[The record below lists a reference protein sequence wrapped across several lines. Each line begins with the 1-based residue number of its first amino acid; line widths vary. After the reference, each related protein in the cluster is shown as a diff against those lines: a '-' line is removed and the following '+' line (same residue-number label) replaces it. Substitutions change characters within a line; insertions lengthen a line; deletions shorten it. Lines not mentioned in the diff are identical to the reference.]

1 MATKDS
7 GVNSDPSPAS
17 VPAHEG
23 GSIFV
28 RVFLA
33 ILVLAIFAVGIWLP
47 SRGRE
52 PVFKA
57 SPSASGGPY
66 FIFERRP
73 KFEPSAVARI
83 GDSNR
88 FLVMNDKGGMLTVTP
103 FALTTAGG
111 HARMV
116 EGKSFALE
124 AEKLEGATSS
134 LRTPGVFY
142 VTTSFDKP
150 GGTRNRL
157 IKITLD
163 EKDRLASQEVLE
175 VYHPGKA
182 VKEFLGQAWSKV
194 EALALSADESRILF
208 GVRAVGPDYKHPSFR
223 VLILSYRMAALTE
236 KPEMLVNVDLSPPEL
251 VGRAEAISSLE
262 YVPGLGGYL
271 LLTSFEARE
280 DLPVAKQTGGHL
292 WRLPK
297 DLTAVSAPDAW
308 KTLPRVTFVRKPE
321 GVAAVS
327 SDGSKALVVIDDDD
341 DRKSPTGEGGKFRLK
356 RHQAVFTLVD
366 VPK

>member
-1 MATKDS
+1 MTTKDS
-7 GVNSDPSPAS
+7 D
-17 VPAHEG
+17 
-23 GSIFV
+23 GSSGC
-28 RVFLA
+28 FLA
-33 ILVLAIFAVGIWLP
+33 KVPERYRIPCGILLLVLAFGMGALVMWL
-47 SRGRE
+47 S
-52 PVFKA
+52 
-57 SPSASGGPY
+57 SGGGEPASEAPPPASSDPY
-66 FIFERRP
+66 VIFERCP

-83 GDSNR
+83 GDSDR
-88 FLVMNDKGGMLTVTP
+88 FLVMNDKDEMPTVTV
-103 FALTTAGG
+103 FTLTTADGP
-111 HARMV
+111 ARMV
-116 EGKSFALE
+116 EGKSFAVD
-124 AEKLEGATSS
+124 AEKLEGTTSS

-150 GGTRNRL
+150 GAIRNRL

-182 VKEFLGQAWSKV
+182 VKEFLGHAWSKV
-194 EALALSADESRILF
+194 EALALSADESRLLF

-236 KPEMLVNVDLSPPEL
+236 KPEMVVNVDLSPPEL
-251 VGRAEAISSLE
+251 VGRAEAISSIE

-271 LLTSFEARE
+271 LLTSFEARD

-297 DLTAVSAPDAW
+297 DLATVSAPDAW
-308 KTLPRVTFVRKPE
+308 KTLPRVAFVRKPE
-321 GVAAVS
+321 GVAAAT
-327 SDGSKALVVIDDDD
+327 SDGSKALVVFDDDD
-341 DRKSPTGEGGKFRLK
+341 DRKSATGEGGRFRLK
-356 RHQAVFTLVD
+356 HDQAVFTLVD